1 MEDWLDGYI
10 IQLDQEQKPAVDP
23 VAEALEAIQGQL
35 TALHQQQDTIC
46 EYLEKGVYTVEL
58 FSKRNAGLAKEI
70 QKLQET
76 EASLLRQK
84 ESGAQ
89 ADRDALAI
97 IPATQHILDNYSILT
112 AAEKNRLWKLV
123 LQKATVY
130 RTPDGELSVHI
141 YPNLPK

>member
-23 VAEALEAIQGQL
+23 VAEALEAVQGQL
-35 TALHQQQDTIC
+35 TALQQQQDTIC
-46 EYLEKGVYTVEL
+46 EYLEKGIYTIEM
-58 FSKRNAGLAKEI
+58 FTKRNTNLAREI
-70 QKLQET
+70 QKLQTIE
-76 EASLLRQK
+76 SDLLKKR
-84 ESGAQ
+84 EEGSQ
-89 ADRDALAI
+89 ADKAALAI
-97 IPATQHILDNYSILT
+97 IPTTQHILDNYSILT

-130 RTPDGELSVHI
+130 RTPEGELSVHI

>member
-46 EYLEKGVYTVEL
+46 EYLEKGVYTFEL

-76 EASLLRQK
+76 EASMLRQK

-89 ADRDALAI
+89 LTGMPLRSSRPPSIYWI
-97 IPATQHILDNYSILT
+97 IT
-112 AAEKNRLWKLV
+112 
-123 LQKATVY
+123 
-130 RTPDGELSVHI
+130 LS
-141 YPNLPK
+141 